1 MNGKFGGRTV
11 MRPSDYLVVASL
23 SLIVLMELTAAE
35 TVLPAWIN
43 AVVSMAAAVVALLLW
58 RDTRGNDLRKE
69 E

>member
-1 MNGKFGGRTV
+1 

-23 SLIVLMELTAAE
+23 SLIVLMELTATE

-43 AVVSMAAAVVALLLW
+43 AVVSMTAVVVALLLW
-58 RDTRGNDLRKE
+58 RDTPGNDLRKE

>member
-1 MNGKFGGRTV
+1 MTNTGGVFV

-23 SLIVLMELTAAE
+23 SLIVLMELTATE

-43 AVVSMAAAVVALLLW
+43 AVVSMAAAVVAMLLW
-58 RDTRGNDLRKE
+58 RDTRGNDLKKE